1 MAAIVVAAITAH
13 STRDAAWPAAACP
26 PPHRWRQHVGFG
38 MRGGAPGSGE
48 AMTRARQSHRRA
60 TARPP
65 HGGRRH
71 GCRVAAAPARRN
83 KGACAT
89 STPEPDKKACTQISC
104 HG

>member
-48 AMTRARQSHRRA
+48 AMTRARQSHREA
-60 TARPP
+60 TARRAAARLPR
-65 HGGRRH
+65 GRRTS
-71 GCRVAAAPARRN
+71 AP
-83 KGACAT
+83 
-89 STPEPDKKACTQISC
+89 Q
-104 HG
+104 